1 MVLAHLKFISDNQ
14 RCHHQMVLIG
24 YCYCHPWLP
33 HESCVLFNFT
43 FESLKVVNLDFK
55 TFNRKL

>member
-14 RCHHQMVLIG
+14 RCHHQMVFTATLD
-24 YCYCHPWLP
+24 CPMS

-43 FESLKVVNLDFK
+43 FESLKVFNLDFK
-55 TFNRKL
+55 TIYRWL